1 MPEDQDKANE
11 ACLTE
16 FEHHDFATSESRTD
30 FCCFTYKRGDS
41 IDAVF
46 LVKSESLEDSSEE
59 IEYTSDFGPA
69 EAVTYGAA
77 LLEYVA
83 PETEEDEDDEDEDEE
98 EAARVG
104 AISLAAI
111 TASMVLYIQ
120 WDPLPW
126 HWSDYLPY
134 TIMFDLFILTLID
147 NDVAIINFI
156 LSIYS

>member
-16 FEHHDFATSESRTD
+16 FEFHDYATSESRTD
-30 FCCFTYKRGDS
+30 FCCFAYKRGDS
-41 IDAVF
+41 IEAVF
-46 LVKSESLEDSSEE
+46 LVKSESLEDSTEE
-59 IEYTSDFGPA
+59 IEVYYSEI

-83 PETEEDEDDEDEDEE
+83 PESTEEDEDDEDEDEE

-111 TASMVLYIQ
+111 TASMFLYIQ
-120 WDPLPW
+120 
-126 HWSDYLPY
+126 
-134 TIMFDLFILTLID
+134 
-147 NDVAIINFI
+147 
-156 LSIYS
+156 

>member
-1 MPEDQDKANE
+1 MPEDQDKANS

-16 FEHHDFATSESRTD
+16 FGYHDFATSESRTD

-46 LVKSESLEDSSEE
+46 LVKSESLEDSSEV
-59 IEYTSDFGPA
+59 IEYQSDFGNEP
-69 EAVTYGAA
+69 VTYGAA

-83 PETEEDEDDEDEDEE
+83 PESTEEDEDDEDEDEE

-120 WDPLPW
+120 
-126 HWSDYLPY
+126 
-134 TIMFDLFILTLID
+134 
-147 NDVAIINFI
+147 
-156 LSIYS
+156 